1 MEPSILNG
9 AGSGSRETMH
19 RIRRVFVES
28 LHLNLPE
35 ENFSYEDQLDE
46 TVGLD
51 SVAVI
56 EFVTA
61 LEQEFGITFE
71 PEMLTIELVRSI
83 QDLAVYI
90 DERKGRASRLLN
102 ERRDF

>member
-1 MEPSILNG
+1 MQ
-9 AGSGSRETMH
+9 

-35 ENFSYEDQLDE
+35 ENFSYEAQLDE

-56 EFVTA
+56 EFITA

-83 QDLAVYI
+83 QDLAAYI
-90 DERKGRASRLLN
+90 DERKMRGLN
-102 ERRDF
+102 GCAQAERKRIVERTP